1 MKFAVIACLVLA
13 GCATTNKNG
22 PGVGSSAQNDDNLV
36 CHEESDTGSM
46 FTHTVCKPRE
56 DAQGET
62 DAARRA
68 LQGPKSSRDMPTTQ
82 GTRAAGPSR

>member
-1 MKFAVIACLVLA
+1 MKSVVFACLVLA
-13 GCATTNKNG
+13 GCATTNKTG
-22 PGVGSSAQNDDNLV
+22 PGAGSSASNDDKMV

-56 DAQGET
+56 DAQADT

-68 LQGPKSSRDMPTTQ
+68 LQNPKSARDMPTTQ
-82 GTRAAGPSR
+82 GTRGAGPSR

>member
-1 MKFAVIACLVLA
+1 MKSVFVCLVLA
-13 GCATTNKNG
+13 GCATTNKTG
-22 PGVGSSAQNDDNLV
+22 PGAGSSAQADDNMV

-46 FTHTVCKPRE
+46 FTHTVCKPRDE
-56 DAQGET
+56 AQADT

>member
-1 MKFAVIACLVLA
+1 MKSAVFVCLVLA

-22 PGVGSSAQNDDNLV
+22 PAAGKTAQSDDNMV

-56 DAQGET
+56 EAQQDT
-62 DAARRA
+62 DATRRA
-68 LQGPKSSRDMPTTQ
+68 LQNPKATRDMPTTQ